1 MKFISLFAGI
11 GGLDLGLER
20 AGFECVAQVEINEFC
35 QQVLSKHWA
44 NVPKFKDVRDVGK
57 HNLPTAELI
66 CGGFPCQDVSLA
78 GERAGLEGKRST
90 LWSEFHRIVCEIRPR
105 WVVIENVPGL
115 LSSDNGEFFTKI
127 LRELSQSGYDVEW
140 QVIPAAFFGAP
151 HIRER
156 VFIVGYPSGGE
167 WEVPNIPQVFRVE
180 NFGQRNKTKRGE
192 GRNVPSVG
200 RENNSGLERE
210 WKDWSNQPTIK
221 RVVDGLPFGMD
232 RLGALGN
239 AVVPQAAEFVGLC
252 IRKAETR
259 LTLPA
264 PDKGD
269 SPAFQAL
276 STPEVDP
283 DLGKESTPALCG

>member
-20 AGFECVAQVEINEFC
+20 AGMECVAQVEINEFC
-35 QQVLSKHWA
+35 QKVLQKHWA

-57 HNLPTAELI
+57 HNLPPADLI

-90 LWSEFHRIVCEIRPR
+90 LWSEFYRIVCEIRPR
-105 WVVIENVPGL
+105 WIVIENVPGL

-156 VFIVGYPSGGE
+156 VFIVGYPSGGK

-180 NFGQRNKTKRGE
+180 NFGKRNKTKRSE
-192 GRNVPSVG
+192 GGNVPSMG
-200 RENNSGLERE
+200 WENNSGLERE
-210 WKDWSNQPTIK
+210 WNDWSNQPTIK

-259 LTLPA
+259 LTPLALDGAIAPDNQQVLPA
-264 PDKGD
+264 DVLVGEGT
-269 SPAFQAL
+269 L
-276 STPEVDP
+276 PEP
-283 DLGKESTPALCG
+283 PRQ